1 MEHSRVFEPLK
12 YSHVD
17 ESVEE
22 SQTVKFQSDLQTSSS
37 EEEGSFLENITAK
50 LKKNRKKTRQNIQES
65 HKKLKDSFHSELSK
79 MKEQFAADI
88 EGIKKDVS
96 KMQPG

>member
-37 EEEGSFLENITAK
+37 EEEGTFLENITAK
-50 LKKNRKKTRQNIQES
+50 FKKMHRKTRQNIQER
-65 HKKLKDSFHSELSK
+65 HKKLKEYFHSELSK
-79 MKEQFAADI
+79 MREDFATDI
-88 EGIKKDVS
+88 EGIKKNVS
-96 KMQPG
+96 KMKPG